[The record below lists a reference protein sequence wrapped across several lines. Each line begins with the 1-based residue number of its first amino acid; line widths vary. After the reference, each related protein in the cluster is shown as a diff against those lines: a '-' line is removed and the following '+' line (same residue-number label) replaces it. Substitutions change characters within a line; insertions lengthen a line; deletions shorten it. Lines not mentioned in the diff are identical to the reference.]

1 MPPQTSPKFSRLQLV
16 RLRHDPERMG
26 PVWSEPISSEN
37 EWLYRVFFGARD
49 QPIVPESDLVA
60 SVPDINVG
68 DHESFL
74 RHLVLYKLRKP
85 LANNVYSLY
94 ASRTQ
99 FEPYQFKPVLKFLN
113 NPDQRLL
120 IADEVGLGKT
130 IEAGIIMLELQAR
143 LNGLPRVLVVCP
155 SALRA
160 KWQFEL
166 RSRFDE
172 VFTLLDAEGM
182 RRFLENYRLFGEAQ
196 ALKGIVSIELMRRDE
211 FTAAL
216 AEMRVAFD
224 LVIIDEAHH
233 CRNTGTQNNNMA
245 SVLSD
250 NADAM
255 LLLTAT
261 PLHLGNADLL
271 HLLQILAPGDFDNVS
286 AFETTLEPNV
296 YLNNTVRLIL
306 QDKPREA
313 RESLRRVEKSLL
325 RERFARN
332 PYYADLLHL
341 LEKSSLTSAEKV
353 AAQQR
358 LLELNTL
365 SHIFTRTRK
374 REVIQASTP
383 RDAKVLR
390 VEFTQEERRFYD
402 QVIAQVR
409 NEFAS
414 RQRKGW
420 GATFAV
426 IMRERQAASC
436 ISALRERL
444 EEELNTVH
452 ISVEDEYLAQELG
465 ADEIEAIPTSR
476 TSVVGLLGAAPTAS
490 SIDSKFDKFL
500 FGLREVLA
508 ENSKSKILVFSFFKG
523 TLEYLYRRLNQ
534 LGFGVLMMHGGI
546 NVADRQTIVEQFR
559 DDPRINILLS
569 SEVGAEGLDFQFSDT
584 LFNYDLPWN
593 PMRVEQRI
601 GRLDRFGQT
610 APKIRIYNLVIAN
623 SIEERIYYRL
633 YQRIHVFEQSIGDLE
648 VILGEELREL
658 SRQVFTRQL
667 TPQQEQALADQT
679 ALAIERRKNVQD
691 QLEARKHELMGQD
704 QIMENDL
711 KRTVESG
718 RFVSEVEL
726 QVLVE
731 TFLKANFRRTK
742 LYRNQDDP
750 TFVLECG
757 DDFFTHM
764 QTFLLNSRPQD
775 PSAMTFLAR
784 CRTGQRLPLT
794 FRAQTAYERKP
805 LEFIT
810 LRHPLVQTA
819 AAHWQTADNV
829 DLPLCEIRLKTSRVA
844 QGKYYFMV
852 FAYATTGIKNET
864 IVSPIAI
871 SVDTSQPSTELS
883 QSLLHLVQQPGVLKA
898 SAGDDFDMEV
908 FERMRQIAEGSA
920 AERLS
925 RIKADALRVNDALVA
940 ARRAAI
946 DQTYTL
952 KKQKLERFYTEA
964 NNPNIKRMRA
974 AQLRN
979 HEAWYSAAK
988 SKLAEQTHVRVT
1000 LEPVLG
1006 GLAHLLP

>member
-1 MPPQTSPKFSRLQLV
+1 MPLPAPKFSRLQLV
-16 RLRHDPERMG
+16 RLRHNSERMG
-26 PVWSEPISSEN
+26 PVWSEPIPSEN

-68 DHESFL
+68 DHESLL

-94 ASRTQ
+94 ASRTR

-160 KWQFEL
+160 KWQFEM

-172 VFTLLDAEGM
+172 VFTILDAEGM
-182 RRFLENYRLFGEAQ
+182 RRFLDNYRLFGEAQ
-196 ALKGIVSIELMRRDE
+196 ALKGIISIELLRRDE
-211 FTAAL
+211 FSAAL
-216 AEMRVAFD
+216 AEMRVSFD

-233 CRNTGTQNNNMA
+233 CRNTGTQANNMA

-250 NADAM
+250 IAEAM

-261 PLHLGNADLL
+261 PLHLGNADLF

-296 YLNNTVRLIL
+296 HLNNTVRLLL
-306 QDKPREA
+306 QDKLRDA
-313 RESLRRVEKSLL
+313 RETLRRVETTLL
-325 RERFARN
+325 RERFVRN
-332 PYYADLLHL
+332 PYYSDLLRL
-341 LEKSSLTSAEKV
+341 LEKAALTSAEKV

-374 REVIQASTP
+374 REVVQASTP

-390 VEFTQEERRFYD
+390 VEFTPAERRFYD

-409 NEFAS
+409 GEFAAQ
-414 RQRKGW
+414 QRRGW
-420 GATFAV
+420 GAAFAV

-444 EEELNTVH
+444 EEELDTVH
-452 ISVEDEYLAQELG
+452 TSVEDEYLAQELG
-465 ADEIEAIPTSR
+465 AEEVEAVPSSHR
-476 TSVVGLLGAAPTAS
+476 GVLGLLDAAQTVS
-490 SIDSKFDKFL
+490 NTDSKFEKFL
-500 FGLREVLA
+500 FGLREVLG
-508 ENSKSKILVFSFFKG
+508 ENPKSKILVFSFFKG

-534 LGFGVLMMHGGI
+534 LRFGVVMMHGGI
-546 NVADRQTIVEQFR
+546 NVADRQAIVEQFR

-610 APKIRIYNLVIAN
+610 APKIRIYNLVISN
-623 SIEERIYYRL
+623 SIEERIYFRL
-633 YQRIHVFEQSIGDLE
+633 YERIHIFEQSIGDLE

-658 SRQVFTRQL
+658 SRQVFTMQL

-679 ALAIERRKNVQD
+679 ALAIERRKNEQE
-691 QLEARKHELMGQD
+691 QLEARRHELMGQD
-704 QIMENDL
+704 RIIESNLQHA
-711 KRTVESG
+711 VESG

-726 QVLVE
+726 YTLVQS
-731 TFLKANFRRTK
+731 FLRAKFHGTK
-742 LYRNQDDP
+742 LYANTGDP
-750 TFVLECG
+750 TFMLHCG
-757 DDFFTHM
+757 EDLYEHM
-764 QTFLLNSRPQD
+764 RDLLLNSQPQD
-775 PSAMTFLAR
+775 PTAMTFLGR
-784 CRTGQRLPLT
+784 CRTGQKLPLT
-794 FRAQTAYERKP
+794 FQAQTAYERKP
-805 LEFIT
+805 VEFIT
-810 LRHPLVQTA
+810 VRHPLVQA
-819 AAHWQTADNV
+819 AVKHWHDSTPL
-829 DLPLCEIRLKTSRVA
+829 DLPLCEFKLKTNA
-844 QGKYYFMV
+844 IGAGIYYFLI
-852 FAYATTGIKNET
+852 FAFETKGIKNET
-864 IVSPIAI
+864 TLAAFAI
-871 SVDTSQPSTELS
+871 DANTKQLAANLS
-883 QSLLHLVQQPGVLKA
+883 QKFMHLVQQPNALKG
-898 SAGDDFDMEV
+898 SGGDDFDSDI
-908 FERMRQIAEGSA
+908 FETMRQIAEGLA
-920 AERLS
+920 VERLS
-925 RIKADALRVNDALVA
+925 RIKANALRVNDALVA

-946 DQTYTL
+946 EQTYFL
-952 KKQKLERFYTEA
+952 KKQKLERFLADATQ
-964 NNPNIKRMRA
+964 PNIKRMRT

-988 SKLAEQTHVRVT
+988 SNLAEQTHVSVT

-1006 GLAHLLP
+1006 GLVYVLN